1 MLTFEGK
8 KTTFMKSNFFE
19 VTVQEIIKETADC
32 LSITFDI
39 PKKFVGD
46 FDFRSGQYL
55 TLKTQ
60 IEHKEVRRSYS
71 LCSEPSS
78 KTHKIAIK
86 RIENGLF
93 SSHAHEHIKVGDS
106 IEVMAPSGN
115 FQHVPNA
122 SNEKNYALF
131 AAGSGITPIL
141 SILKSILRHEPKSHV
156 SLIYGNK
163 GVNSIIFKE
172 EIEALKN
179 TYLNQFSVVHIL
191 SRENLGNA
199 MQQGRID
206 KEKCE
211 MLFKTYFNQTSIDDV
226 FICGPEQMTLDIREV
241 MLDQGMNSK
250 QIHLELFGTGY
261 EKKARLKSVTK
272 NKDDSN
278 ITLFMDGDEYEFDLN
293 TSDVS
298 ILDAAQ
304 RTGLDVPYACKGG
317 VCCTC
322 KAKIIEGT
330 VEMDVNYALEQDELD
345 DGYVLTCQ
353 AHPTAK
359 KVVVTFD
366 E

>member
-1 MLTFEGK
+1 
-8 KTTFMKSNFFE
+8 MKPSFFE
-19 VTVQEIIKETADC
+19 ITVQEIIRETDDC
-32 LSITFDI
+32 LSIAFDI
-39 PKKFVGD
+39 PEKFMNN
-46 FDFRSGQYL
+46 FNFKSGQYL

-60 IEHKEVRRSYS
+60 IENEEVRRSYS

-93 SSHAHEHIKVGDS
+93 SSYAHEKIKVGDS

-115 FQHVPNA
+115 FQHIPNA

-141 SILKSILRHEPKSHV
+141 SILKSILRHEPNSHV
-156 SLIYGNK
+156 NLIYGNK
-163 GVNSIIFKE
+163 GINSIIFKE

-179 TYLNQFSVVHIL
+179 TYLNQMSVVHIL

-206 KEKCE
+206 KSKCE
-211 MLFKTYFNQTSIDDV
+211 MLLKTYFNQTKIDDV

-241 MLDQGMNSK
+241 MMAQGMHSK

-261 EKKARLKSVTK
+261 DKKEKLTGDFTNEA
-272 NKDDSN
+272 DSQ
-278 ITLFMDGDEYEFDLN
+278 ITLFMDGDEYDFDLN
-293 TSDVS
+293 TNDVS

-304 RTGLDVPYACKGG
+304 KIGLDVPYACKGG

-322 KAKIIEGT
+322 KAKVIEGT
-330 VEMDVNYALEQDELD
+330 VKMDVNYALEQDELD
-345 DGYVLTCQ
+345 SGYILTCQ

-359 KVVVTFD
+359 KVIVSFD

>member
-1 MLTFEGK
+1 
-8 KTTFMKSNFFE
+8 MKPSFFE
-19 VTVQEIIKETADC
+19 ITVQEIIRETDDC
-32 LSITFDI
+32 LSIAFDI
-39 PKKFVGD
+39 PEKFMSD
-46 FDFRSGQYL
+46 FNFKSGQYL

-60 IEHKEVRRSYS
+60 IENEEVRRSYS

-93 SSHAHEHIKVGDS
+93 SSYAHEKIKVGDS

-115 FQHVPNA
+115 FQHIPNA

-141 SILKSILRHEPKSHV
+141 SILKSILRHEPNSHV
-156 SLIYGNK
+156 NLIYGNK
-163 GVNSIIFKE
+163 GINSIIFKE

-179 TYLNQFSVVHIL
+179 TYLNQMSVVHIL
-191 SRENLGNA
+191 SRENLGNVL
-199 MQQGRID
+199 QQGRID
-206 KEKCE
+206 KAKCK
-211 MLFKTYFNQTSIDDV
+211 MLLKTYFNQTKIDDV

-241 MLDQGMNSK
+241 MIAQGMHSK

-261 EKKARLKSVTK
+261 DKKEKIKGDVT
-272 NKDDSN
+272 NEANSQ
-278 ITLFMDGDEYEFDLN
+278 ITLFMDGDEYDFDLN
-293 TSDVS
+293 TNDVS

-304 RTGLDVPYACKGG
+304 KIGLDVPYACKGG

-322 KAKIIEGT
+322 KAKVLEGT
-330 VEMDVNYALEQDELD
+330 VEMDVNYALEQDEVD

-359 KVVVTFD
+359 KVVVSFD

>member
-1 MLTFEGK
+1 MNSSFYEI
-8 KTTFMKSNFFE
+8 
-19 VTVQEIIKETADC
+19 TVQEIIRETDDC
-32 LSITFDI
+32 LSMTFDI
-39 PKKFVGD
+39 PEKFVND
-46 FDFRSGQYL
+46 FNYKSGQYI
-55 TLKTQ
+55 TLKAE
-60 IEHKEVRRSYS
+60 IEKEEVRRSYS

-78 KTHKIAIK
+78 KSHKIAIK
-86 RIENGLF
+86 KIENGLF
-93 SSHAHEHIKVGDS
+93 SSYAHQQIKVGDS
-106 IEVMAPSGN
+106 IEVMAPAGN
-115 FQHVPNA
+115 FQHIPNA

-141 SILKSILRHEPKSHV
+141 SILKSILRHEPNSHV
-156 SLIYGNK
+156 NLIYGNK
-163 GVNSIIFKE
+163 GINSIIFKE

-179 TYLNQFSVVHIL
+179 TYLNQMSVVHIL

-206 KEKCE
+206 KVKCE
-211 MLFKTYFNQTSIDDV
+211 MLLKTYFNQSKIDDV

-241 MLDQGMNSK
+241 MIEQGMHSK

-261 EKKARLKSVTK
+261 DKKEKLKSIVK
-272 NKDDSN
+272 NEADSQ

-293 TSDVS
+293 TNDVS

-304 RTGLDVPYACKGG
+304 KTGLDVPYACKGG

-322 KAKIIEGT
+322 KAKVIEGT

-345 DGYVLTCQ
+345 RGYILTCQ
-353 AHPTAK
+353 AHPTSE
-359 KVVVTFD
+359 KVTVTFD

>member
-1 MLTFEGK
+1 
-8 KTTFMKSNFFE
+8 
-19 VTVQEIIKETADC
+19 

-39 PKKFVGD
+39 PEQNIGD
-46 FDFRSGQYL
+46 FNFKSGQYL
-55 TLKTQ
+55 TLKKK
-60 IEHKEVRRSYS
+60 IENEDVRRSYS

-78 KTHKIAIK
+78 KKHKIAIK
-86 RIENGLF
+86 KIENGLF
-93 SSHAHEHIKVGDS
+93 SSFAHEHIKVGDC
-106 IEVMAPSGN
+106 IEVMAPAGN
-115 FQHVPNA
+115 FQHIPN
-122 SNEKNYALF
+122 SSHEKNYALF

-156 SLIYGNK
+156 NLIYGNK

-179 TYLNQFSVVHIL
+179 SYLNQLSVVHIL

-206 KEKCE
+206 KDKCQ
-211 MLFKTYFNQTSIDDV
+211 MLLKTYFNQTLIDDV

-241 MLDQGMNSK
+241 MLQQGLNSK

-261 EKKARLKSVTK
+261 DKKEKKKSVVK
-272 NKDDSN
+272 NKADSK
-278 ITLFMDGDEYEFDLN
+278 IKLLMDGDEYEFDLN
-293 TSDVS
+293 TNDIS

-304 RTGLDVPYACKGG
+304 KTGLDVPYACKGG

-322 KAKIIEGT
+322 KAKILEGT
-330 VEMDVNYALEQDELD
+330 VEMDVNYALEQDEID
-345 DGYVLTCQ
+345 NGYILTCQ

-359 KVVVTFD
+359 TVVVTFD
-366 E
+366 A

>member
-1 MLTFEGK
+1 
-8 KTTFMKSNFFE
+8 MKPSFFE
-19 VTVQEIIKETADC
+19 ITVQEIIRETDDC
-32 LSITFDI
+32 LSIAFDI
-39 PKKFVGD
+39 PEKFMSD
-46 FDFRSGQYL
+46 FNFKSGQYL

-60 IEHKEVRRSYS
+60 IKNEEVRRSYS

-93 SSHAHEHIKVGDS
+93 SSYAHEKIKVGDS

-115 FQHVPNA
+115 FQHTPNA

-141 SILKSILRHEPKSHV
+141 SILKSILRHEPNSHV
-156 SLIYGNK
+156 NLIYGNK
-163 GVNSIIFKE
+163 GINSIIFKE

-179 TYLNQFSVVHIL
+179 TYLNQMSVVHIL
-191 SRENLGNA
+191 SRENLGNVL
-199 MQQGRID
+199 QQGRID
-206 KEKCE
+206 KAKCE
-211 MLFKTYFNQTSIDDV
+211 MLLKTYFNQTKIDDV

-241 MLDQGMNSK
+241 MIAQGMQSK

-261 EKKARLKSVTK
+261 AKKEKLKGDVT
-272 NKDDSN
+272 NETDSQ
-278 ITLFMDGDEYEFDLN
+278 ITLFMDGDEYDFDLN
-293 TSDVS
+293 TNDIS

-304 RTGLDVPYACKGG
+304 KIGLDVPYACKGG

-322 KAKIIEGT
+322 KAKVLEGT

-345 DGYVLTCQ
+345 SGYVLTCQ
-353 AHPTAK
+353 AHPTSE
-359 KVVVTFD
+359 KVIVTFD

>member
-1 MLTFEGK
+1 
-8 KTTFMKSNFFE
+8 MKPSFFE
-19 VTVQEIIKETADC
+19 ITVQEIIRETDDC

-39 PKKFVGD
+39 PEKFMSD
-46 FDFRSGQYL
+46 FNFKSGQYL

-60 IEHKEVRRSYS
+60 IENKEVRRSYS

-86 RIENGLF
+86 QIENGLF
-93 SSHAHEHIKVGDS
+93 SSYAHEKIKVGDS

-115 FQHVPNA
+115 FQHIPNA

-141 SILKSILRHEPKSHV
+141 SILKSILRHEPNSHV
-156 SLIYGNK
+156 NLIYGNK
-163 GVNSIIFKE
+163 GINSIIFKE

-179 TYLNQFSVVHIL
+179 TYLNQMSVVHIL
-191 SRENLGNA
+191 SRENLGNVL
-199 MQQGRID
+199 QQGRID
-206 KEKCE
+206 KAKCK
-211 MLFKTYFNQTSIDDV
+211 MLLKTYFNQTKIDDV

-241 MLDQGMNSK
+241 MIAQGMHSK

-261 EKKARLKSVTK
+261 DKKEKIKGDVT
-272 NKDDSN
+272 NEANSQ
-278 ITLFMDGDEYEFDLN
+278 ITLFMDGDEYDFDLN
-293 TSDVS
+293 TNDVS

-304 RTGLDVPYACKGG
+304 KIGLDVPYACKGG

-322 KAKIIEGT
+322 KAKVLEGT
-330 VEMDVNYALEQDELD
+330 VEMDVNYALEQDEVD
-345 DGYVLTCQ
+345 DGYILTCQ

-359 KVVVTFD
+359 KVVVSFD

>member
-1 MLTFEGK
+1 
-8 KTTFMKSNFFE
+8 MKPSFFE
-19 VTVQEIIKETADC
+19 ITVQEIIRETDDC
-32 LSITFDI
+32 LSIAFDI
-39 PKKFVGD
+39 PEKFMSD
-46 FDFRSGQYL
+46 FNFKSGQYL

-60 IEHKEVRRSYS
+60 IENEEVRRSYS

-93 SSHAHEHIKVGDS
+93 SSYAHEKIKVGDS

-115 FQHVPNA
+115 FQHIPNA

-141 SILKSILRHEPKSHV
+141 SILKSILRHEPNSHV
-156 SLIYGNK
+156 NLIYGNK
-163 GVNSIIFKE
+163 GINSIIFKE

-179 TYLNQFSVVHIL
+179 TYLNQMSVVHIL
-191 SRENLGNA
+191 SRENLGNVL
-199 MQQGRID
+199 QQGRID
-206 KEKCE
+206 KAKCE
-211 MLFKTYFNQTSIDDV
+211 MLLKTYFNQTKIDDV

-241 MLDQGMNSK
+241 MIAQGMHSK

-261 EKKARLKSVTK
+261 DKKEKLKGDVT
-272 NKDDSN
+272 NEADSQ
-278 ITLFMDGDEYEFDLN
+278 ITLFMDGDEYDFDLN
-293 TSDVS
+293 TNDVS

-304 RTGLDVPYACKGG
+304 KIGLDVPYACKGG

-322 KAKIIEGT
+322 KAKVLEGT

-345 DGYVLTCQ
+345 SGYILTCQ
-353 AHPTAK
+353 AHPTSE
-359 KVVVTFD
+359 KVIVTFD

>member
-1 MLTFEGK
+1 
-8 KTTFMKSNFFE
+8 MKPSFFE
-19 VTVQEIIKETADC
+19 ITVQEIIRETDDC
-32 LSITFDI
+32 LSIAFDI
-39 PKKFVGD
+39 PEKFMSD
-46 FDFRSGQYL
+46 FNFKSGQYL

-60 IEHKEVRRSYS
+60 IENEEVRRSYS

-93 SSHAHEHIKVGDS
+93 SSYAHEKIKVGDS

-115 FQHVPNA
+115 FQHIPNA

-141 SILKSILRHEPKSHV
+141 SILKSILRHEPNSHV
-156 SLIYGNK
+156 NLIYGNK
-163 GVNSIIFKE
+163 GINSIIFKE

-179 TYLNQFSVVHIL
+179 TYLNQMSVVHIL
-191 SRENLGNA
+191 SRENLGNVL
-199 MQQGRID
+199 QQGRID
-206 KEKCE
+206 KAKCK
-211 MLFKTYFNQTSIDDV
+211 MLLKTYFNQTKIDDV

-241 MLDQGMNSK
+241 MIAQGMHSK

-261 EKKARLKSVTK
+261 DKKEKIKGDVT
-272 NKDDSN
+272 NEANSQ
-278 ITLFMDGDEYEFDLN
+278 ITLFMDGDEYDFDLN
-293 TSDVS
+293 TNDVS

-304 RTGLDVPYACKGG
+304 KIGLDVPYACKGG

-322 KAKIIEGT
+322 KAKVLEGT
-330 VEMDVNYALEQDELD
+330 VEMDVNYALEQDEVD
-345 DGYVLTCQ
+345 DGYILTCQ

-359 KVVVTFD
+359 KVVVSFD

>member
-1 MLTFEGK
+1 
-8 KTTFMKSNFFE
+8 MKPSFFE
-19 VTVQEIIKETADC
+19 ITVQEIIRETDDC
-32 LSITFDI
+32 LSIAFDI
-39 PKKFVGD
+39 PEKFMND
-46 FDFRSGQYL
+46 FNFKSGQYL

-60 IEHKEVRRSYS
+60 IENEEVRRSYS

-93 SSHAHEHIKVGDS
+93 SSYAHEKIKVGDS

-115 FQHVPNA
+115 FQHIPNA

-141 SILKSILRHEPKSHV
+141 SILKSILRHEPNSHV
-156 SLIYGNK
+156 NLIYGNK
-163 GVNSIIFKE
+163 GINSIIFKE

-179 TYLNQFSVVHIL
+179 TYLNQMSVVHIL
-191 SRENLGNA
+191 SRENLGNLL
-199 MQQGRID
+199 QQGRID
-206 KEKCE
+206 KAKCE
-211 MLFKTYFNQTSIDDV
+211 MLLKTYFNQTKIDDV

-241 MLDQGMNSK
+241 MIAQGMHSK

-261 EKKARLKSVTK
+261 DKKEKLKGDVT
-272 NKDDSN
+272 NEADSQ
-278 ITLFMDGDEYEFDLN
+278 ITLFMDGDEYDFDLN
-293 TSDVS
+293 TNDVS

-304 RTGLDVPYACKGG
+304 KIGLDVPYACKGG

-322 KAKIIEGT
+322 KAKVIKGT
-330 VEMDVNYALEQDELD
+330 VEMDVNYALEQDEVD

-359 KVVVTFD
+359 KVVVSFD

>member
-1 MLTFEGK
+1 MNSSFYEI
-8 KTTFMKSNFFE
+8 N
-19 VTVQEIIKETADC
+19 VQEIIRETEDC

-39 PKKFVGD
+39 PEKFAKD
-46 FDFRSGQYL
+46 FNYISGQYI
-55 TLKTQ
+55 TLKAN
-60 IEHKEVRRSYS
+60 IEKKEVRRSYS

-78 KTHKIAIK
+78 KSHKIAIK

-93 SSHAHEHIKVGDS
+93 SSYAHQQIKVGDS
-106 IEVMAPSGN
+106 IEVMAPAGN
-115 FQHVPNA
+115 FQHIPNTC
-122 SNEKNYALF
+122 NEKNYALF

-141 SILKSILRHEPKSHV
+141 SILKSILRHEPNSHAT
-156 SLIYGNK
+156 LIYGNK
-163 GVNSIIFKE
+163 GINSIIFKE

-179 TYLNQFSVVHIL
+179 TYLNQMSVVHIL

-206 KEKCE
+206 KVKCE
-211 MLFKTYFNQTSIDDV
+211 MLLKTYFNQSKIDDV

-241 MLDQGMNSK
+241 MIEQGMHSK

-261 EKKARLKSVTK
+261 DKKEKLTSIVK
-272 NKDDSN
+272 NEADSQ

-293 TSDVS
+293 TNDVS

-304 RTGLDVPYACKGG
+304 KTGLDVPYACKGG

-322 KAKIIEGT
+322 KAKVTEGT
-330 VEMDVNYALEQDELD
+330 AEMDVNYALEQDELD
-345 DGYVLTCQ
+345 RGYILTCQ
-353 AHPTAK
+353 AHPTSE
-359 KVVVTFD
+359 KVTITFD

>member
-1 MLTFEGK
+1 
-8 KTTFMKSNFFE
+8 MKPSFFE
-19 VTVQEIIKETADC
+19 ITVQEIIRETDDC
-32 LSITFDI
+32 LSIAFDI
-39 PKKFVGD
+39 PEKFMND
-46 FDFRSGQYL
+46 FNFKSGQYL

-60 IEHKEVRRSYS
+60 IENEEVRRSYS

-93 SSHAHEHIKVGDS
+93 SSYAHEKIKVGDS

-115 FQHVPNA
+115 FQHIPNA

-131 AAGSGITPIL
+131 ASGSGITPIL
-141 SILKSILRHEPKSHV
+141 SILKSILRHEPNSHV
-156 SLIYGNK
+156 NLIYGNK
-163 GVNSIIFKE
+163 GINSIIFKE

-179 TYLNQFSVVHIL
+179 TYLNQISVVHIL
-191 SRENLGNA
+191 SRENLGNV

-206 KEKCE
+206 KDKCE
-211 MLFKTYFNQTSIDDV
+211 MLLKTYFNQTKIDDV

-241 MLDQGMNSK
+241 MIAQGMHST

-261 EKKARLKSVTK
+261 DKKEKIKRDAK
-272 NKDDSN
+272 NEADSQ
-278 ITLFMDGDEYEFDLN
+278 ITLFMDGDEYDFDLN
-293 TSDVS
+293 THDVS

-304 RTGLDVPYACKGG
+304 KIGLDVPYACKGG

-322 KAKIIEGT
+322 KAKVIKGT
-330 VEMDVNYALEQDELD
+330 VEMDVNYALEQDEVD

-359 KVVVTFD
+359 KVVVSFD

>member
-1 MLTFEGK
+1 
-8 KTTFMKSNFFE
+8 MKPSFFE
-19 VTVQEIIKETADC
+19 ITVQEIIRETDDC
-32 LSITFDI
+32 LSIAFDI
-39 PKKFVGD
+39 PEKFMSD
-46 FDFRSGQYL
+46 FNFKSGQYL

-60 IEHKEVRRSYS
+60 IENEEVRRSYS

-93 SSHAHEHIKVGDS
+93 SSYAHEKIKVGDS

-115 FQHVPNA
+115 FQHIPNA

-141 SILKSILRHEPKSHV
+141 SILKSILRHEPNSHV
-156 SLIYGNK
+156 NLIYGNK
-163 GVNSIIFKE
+163 GINSIIFKE

-179 TYLNQFSVVHIL
+179 TYLNQMSVVHIL
-191 SRENLGNA
+191 SRENLGNVL
-199 MQQGRID
+199 QQGRID
-206 KEKCE
+206 KAKCE
-211 MLFKTYFNQTSIDDV
+211 MLLKTYFNQTKIDDV

-241 MLDQGMNSK
+241 LIAQGMHSK

-261 EKKARLKSVTK
+261 DKKEKLKGDVT
-272 NKDDSN
+272 NEADSQ
-278 ITLFMDGDEYEFDLN
+278 ITLFMDGDEYDFNLN
-293 TSDVS
+293 TNDVS

-304 RTGLDVPYACKGG
+304 KIGLDVPYACKGG

-322 KAKIIEGT
+322 KAKVLEGT

-345 DGYVLTCQ
+345 SGYILTCQ
-353 AHPTAK
+353 AHPTSE
-359 KVVVTFD
+359 KVIVTFD

>member
-1 MLTFEGK
+1 
-8 KTTFMKSNFFE
+8 MKPSFFE
-19 VTVQEIIKETADC
+19 ITVQEIIRETDDC
-32 LSITFDI
+32 LSIAFDI
-39 PKKFVGD
+39 PEKFMND
-46 FDFRSGQYL
+46 FNFKSGQYL

-60 IEHKEVRRSYS
+60 IENEEVRRSYS

-93 SSHAHEHIKVGDS
+93 SSYAHEKIKVGDS

-115 FQHVPNA
+115 FQHIPNA

-141 SILKSILRHEPKSHV
+141 SILKSILRHEPNSHV
-156 SLIYGNK
+156 NLIYGNK
-163 GVNSIIFKE
+163 GINSIIFKE

-179 TYLNQFSVVHIL
+179 TYLNQMSVVHIL
-191 SRENLGNA
+191 SRENLGNLL
-199 MQQGRID
+199 QQGRID
-206 KEKCE
+206 KAKCE
-211 MLFKTYFNQTSIDDV
+211 MLLKTYFNQTKIDDV

-241 MLDQGMNSK
+241 MIAQGMHSK

-261 EKKARLKSVTK
+261 DKKEKLKGDVT
-272 NKDDSN
+272 NEADSQ
-278 ITLFMDGDEYEFDLN
+278 ITLFMDGDEYDFDLN
-293 TSDVS
+293 THDVS

-304 RTGLDVPYACKGG
+304 KIGLDVPYACKGG

-322 KAKIIEGT
+322 KAKVIKGT
-330 VEMDVNYALEQDELD
+330 VEMDVNYALEQDEVD

-359 KVVVTFD
+359 KVVVSFD

>member
-1 MLTFEGK
+1 MNSSFYEI
-8 KTTFMKSNFFE
+8 
-19 VTVQEIIKETADC
+19 TVQEIIRETDDC

-39 PKKFVGD
+39 PEKFVND
-46 FDFRSGQYL
+46 FNYKSGQYI
-55 TLKTQ
+55 TLKAE
-60 IEHKEVRRSYS
+60 IEKEEVRRSYS

-78 KTHKIAIK
+78 KSHKIAIK
-86 RIENGLF
+86 KIENGLF
-93 SSHAHEHIKVGDS
+93 SSYAHQQIKVGDS
-106 IEVMAPSGN
+106 IEVMAPAGN
-115 FQHVPNA
+115 FQHIPNA

-141 SILKSILRHEPKSHV
+141 SILKSILRHEPNSHV
-156 SLIYGNK
+156 NLIYGNK
-163 GVNSIIFKE
+163 GINSIIFKE

-179 TYLNQFSVVHIL
+179 TYLNQMSVVHIL

-206 KEKCE
+206 KVKCE
-211 MLFKTYFNQTSIDDV
+211 MLLKTYFNQSKIDDV

-241 MLDQGMNSK
+241 MIEQGMHSK

-261 EKKARLKSVTK
+261 DKKEKLKSIVK
-272 NKDDSN
+272 NEADSQ

-293 TSDVS
+293 TNDVS

-304 RTGLDVPYACKGG
+304 KTGLDVPYACKGG

-322 KAKIIEGT
+322 KAKVIEGT

-345 DGYVLTCQ
+345 RGYILTCQ
-353 AHPTAK
+353 AHPK
-359 KVVVTFD
+359 SEKVTVTFD

>member
-1 MLTFEGK
+1 
-8 KTTFMKSNFFE
+8 MKPSFFE
-19 VTVQEIIKETADC
+19 ITVQEIIRETDDC
-32 LSITFDI
+32 LSIAFDI
-39 PKKFVGD
+39 PEKFMND
-46 FDFRSGQYL
+46 FNFKSGQYL

-60 IEHKEVRRSYS
+60 IENEEVRRSYS

-93 SSHAHEHIKVGDS
+93 SSYAHEKIKVGDS

-115 FQHVPNA
+115 FQHIPNA

-141 SILKSILRHEPKSHV
+141 SILKSILRHEPNSHV
-156 SLIYGNK
+156 NLIYGNK
-163 GVNSIIFKE
+163 GINSIIFKE

-179 TYLNQFSVVHIL
+179 TYLNQMSVVHIL
-191 SRENLGNA
+191 SRENLGNVL
-199 MQQGRID
+199 QQGRID
-206 KEKCE
+206 KAKCE
-211 MLFKTYFNQTSIDDV
+211 MLLKTYFNQTKIDDV

-241 MLDQGMNSK
+241 MIAQGMHSK

-261 EKKARLKSVTK
+261 DKKEKIKGDVT
-272 NKDDSN
+272 NEADSQ
-278 ITLFMDGDEYEFDLN
+278 ITLFMDGDEYDFDLN
-293 TSDVS
+293 THDVS

-304 RTGLDVPYACKGG
+304 KIGLDVPYACKGG

-322 KAKIIEGT
+322 KAKVIKGT
-330 VEMDVNYALEQDELD
+330 VEMDVNYALEQDEVD

-359 KVVVTFD
+359 KVVVSFD

>member
-1 MLTFEGK
+1 
-8 KTTFMKSNFFE
+8 MKPSFFE
-19 VTVQEIIKETADC
+19 ITVQEIIRETDDC
-32 LSITFDI
+32 LSIAFDI
-39 PKKFVGD
+39 PEKFMND
-46 FDFRSGQYL
+46 FNFKSGQYL

-60 IEHKEVRRSYS
+60 IENEEVRRSYS

-93 SSHAHEHIKVGDS
+93 SSYAHEKIKVGDS

-115 FQHVPNA
+115 FQHIPNA

-141 SILKSILRHEPKSHV
+141 SILKSILRHEPNSHV
-156 SLIYGNK
+156 NLIYGNK
-163 GVNSIIFKE
+163 GINSIIFKE

-179 TYLNQFSVVHIL
+179 TYLNQMSVVHIL
-191 SRENLGNA
+191 SRENLGNLL
-199 MQQGRID
+199 QQGRID
-206 KEKCE
+206 KAKCE
-211 MLFKTYFNQTSIDDV
+211 MLLKTYFNQTKIDDV

-241 MLDQGMNSK
+241 MIAQGMHST

-261 EKKARLKSVTK
+261 DKKEKIKRDAK
-272 NKDDSN
+272 NEADSQ
-278 ITLFMDGDEYEFDLN
+278 ITLFMDGDEYDFDLN
-293 TSDVS
+293 TNDVS

-304 RTGLDVPYACKGG
+304 KIGLDVPYACKGG

-322 KAKIIEGT
+322 KAKVLEGT

-345 DGYVLTCQ
+345 SGYILTCQ
-353 AHPTAK
+353 AHPTSET
-359 KVVVTFD
+359 VIVTFD

>member
-1 MLTFEGK
+1 
-8 KTTFMKSNFFE
+8 MKPSFFE
-19 VTVQEIIKETADC
+19 ITVQEIIRETDDC
-32 LSITFDI
+32 LSIAFDI
-39 PKKFVGD
+39 PEKFMSD
-46 FDFRSGQYL
+46 FNFKSGQYL

-60 IEHKEVRRSYS
+60 IENEEVRRSYS

-93 SSHAHEHIKVGDS
+93 SSYAHEKIKVGDS

-115 FQHVPNA
+115 FQHIPNA

-141 SILKSILRHEPKSHV
+141 SILKSILRHEPNSHV
-156 SLIYGNK
+156 NLIYGNK
-163 GVNSIIFKE
+163 GINSIIFKE

-179 TYLNQFSVVHIL
+179 TYLNQMSVVHIL
-191 SRENLGNA
+191 SRENLGNVL
-199 MQQGRID
+199 QQGRID
-206 KEKCE
+206 KAKCE
-211 MLFKTYFNQTSIDDV
+211 MLLKTYFNQTKIDDV

-241 MLDQGMNSK
+241 MIAQGMHSK

-261 EKKARLKSVTK
+261 DKKEKLKGDVT
-272 NKDDSN
+272 NEADSQ
-278 ITLFMDGDEYEFDLN
+278 ITLFMDGDEYDFNLN
-293 TSDVS
+293 TNDVS

-304 RTGLDVPYACKGG
+304 KIGLDVPYACKGG

-322 KAKIIEGT
+322 KAKVLEGT

-345 DGYVLTCQ
+345 SGYILTCQ
-353 AHPTAK
+353 AHPTSE
-359 KVVVTFD
+359 KVIVTFD

>member
-1 MLTFEGK
+1 MNSSFYEI
-8 KTTFMKSNFFE
+8 
-19 VTVQEIIKETADC
+19 TVQEIIRETDDC

-39 PKKFVGD
+39 PEKFVND
-46 FDFRSGQYL
+46 FNYKSGQYI
-55 TLKTQ
+55 TLKAE
-60 IEHKEVRRSYS
+60 IEKEEVRRSYS

-78 KTHKIAIK
+78 KSHKIAIK
-86 RIENGLF
+86 KIENGLF
-93 SSHAHEHIKVGDS
+93 SSYAHQQIKVGDS
-106 IEVMAPSGN
+106 IEVMAPAGN
-115 FQHVPNA
+115 FQHIPNA

-141 SILKSILRHEPKSHV
+141 SILKSILRHEPNSHV
-156 SLIYGNK
+156 NLIYGNK
-163 GVNSIIFKE
+163 GINSIIFKE

-179 TYLNQFSVVHIL
+179 TYLNQMSVVHIL

-206 KEKCE
+206 KVKCE
-211 MLFKTYFNQTSIDDV
+211 MLLKTYFNQSKIDDV

-241 MLDQGMNSK
+241 MIEQGMHSK

-261 EKKARLKSVTK
+261 DKKEKLKSIVK
-272 NKDDSN
+272 NEADSQ

-293 TSDVS
+293 TNDVS

-304 RTGLDVPYACKGG
+304 KTGLDVPYACKGG

-322 KAKIIEGT
+322 KAKVIEGT

-345 DGYVLTCQ
+345 RGYILTCQ
-353 AHPTAK
+353 AHPTSE
-359 KVVVTFD
+359 KVTVTFD